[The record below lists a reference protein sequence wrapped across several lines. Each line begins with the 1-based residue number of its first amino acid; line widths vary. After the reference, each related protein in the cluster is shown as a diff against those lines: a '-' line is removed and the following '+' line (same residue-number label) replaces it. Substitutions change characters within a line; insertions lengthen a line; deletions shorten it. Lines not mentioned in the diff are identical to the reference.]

1 MVSPPVVHA
10 RCVTP
15 GVFVLASPGYTAATS
30 NGVTVIRGVSR
41 GLARASLVGLI
52 LFGGLSA
59 AAAAGDRDA
68 ARGKE
73 LFARYCTGCHGVD
86 GRGEAKTFRPNVGN
100 LAVKSYLEQVTDEYL
115 FAAIKL
121 GGVAVGKNAAMP
133 AWDKQLDDTQIWD
146 VVAFVRTLG
155 NR

>member
-1 MVSPPVVHA
+1 MITGVS
-10 RCVTP
+10 T
-15 GVFVLASPGYTAATS
+15 
-30 NGVTVIRGVSR
+30 GVTRTV
-41 GLARASLVGLI
+41 AVGLI
-52 LFGGLSA
+52 LLGAMSVAPAG
-59 AAAAGDRDA
+59 GDRDA
-68 ARGKE
+68 TRGKE
-73 LFARYCTGCHGVD
+73 LFARYCTGCHGAD

-100 LAVKSYLEQVTDEYL
+100 LAVKAYLEQVSDEYL

-133 AWDKQLDDTQIWD
+133 AWEKQLDDGQIWD

>member
-1 MVSPPVVHA
+1 MIRDVSM
-10 RCVTP
+10 
-15 GVFVLASPGYTAATS
+15 
-30 NGVTVIRGVSR
+30 
-41 GLARASLVGLI
+41 GLARTSLVGLI
-52 LFGGLSA
+52 LLGGVSMA
-59 AAAAGDRDA
+59 SAAGDRDA

-73 LFARYCTGCHGVD
+73 LYARYCTGCHGVD

-100 LAVKSYLEQVTDEYL
+100 LAVKAYLDQVSDEYL

-133 AWDKQLDDTQIWD
+133 AWDKQLDDGQIWD

-155 NR
+155 HR

>member
-1 MVSPPVVHA
+1 M
-10 RCVTP
+10 
-15 GVFVLASPGYTAATS
+15 
-30 NGVTVIRGVSR
+30 IRGVSTGVTR
-41 GLARASLVGLI
+41 TVAVGLTLI
-52 LFGGLSA
+52 GAMSMVSA
-59 AAAAGDRDA
+59 GGDRDA
-68 ARGKE
+68 GRGKE
-73 LFARYCTGCHGVD
+73 LFARYCTGCHGAD

-100 LAVKSYLEQVTDEYL
+100 LAVKSYLDQVSDEYL

-133 AWDKQLDDTQIWD
+133 AWDKQLDDGQIWD